1 MRQQDSSEGAADRT
15 TVKPGFLSGRSIARH
30 AKNSNGKDHPCSQ
43 NNPTMPLPNLLIVRH
58 LNKDVSHIR
67 DTAIHSLEFFKS
79 NTLNIEESNAGAT
92 FVRLLVCPRWIAN
105 AWN

>member
-30 AKNSNGKDHPCSQ
+30 AKNSNGKDRPCSQ

-58 LNKDVSHIR
+58 LNKMSATSVTLLS
-67 DTAIHSLEFFKS
+67 TPS
-79 NTLNIEESNAGAT
+79 NSSKVTRSILKNRTLAQRL
-92 FVRLLVCPRWIAN
+92 FVC
-105 AWN
+105 